1 MCNSP
6 SITKAIV
13 VATLAA
19 MLISASYARAET
31 NGIEEFPFVAA
42 SVPVDGDRDAPPLT
56 CKEQREIA
64 WFNRE
69 MQRTDGDV
77 SPETPAAACGA
88 EPSTD

>member
-19 MLISASYARAET
+19 MLIPASFARADT

-42 SVPVDGDRDAPPLT
+42 SLPADGDRDTQPLT
-56 CKEQREIA
+56 CKERREIA
-64 WFNRE
+64 WFNHE

-77 SPETPAAACGA
+77 SPEAPNVACGA
-88 EPSTD
+88 EPAAD